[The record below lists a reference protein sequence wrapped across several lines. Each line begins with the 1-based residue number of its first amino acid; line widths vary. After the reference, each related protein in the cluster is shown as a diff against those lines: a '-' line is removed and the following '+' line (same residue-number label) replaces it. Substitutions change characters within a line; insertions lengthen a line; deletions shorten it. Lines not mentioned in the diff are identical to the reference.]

1 MPVSPTNK
9 PRNKK
14 PPTVSATAKAKAEK
28 KKRVAKIRL
37 LSKKRTT

>member
-14 PPTVSATAKAKAEK
+14 PPATSGAAKEEEK
-28 KKRVAKIRL
+28 NRKIIAKIRL
-37 LSKKRTT
+37 LSKKRVT